1 MNDKELF
8 YLLLKYSNIVI
19 SRYEKLSSCD
29 NSNVS
34 KMGNNISDEVLL
46 NVTKKIN
53 IYSWDELV
61 HGITQDPNIFLELYL
76 YAPEHMESLFDLP
89 FDKRRKVVSVIEQ
102 NSKLKEVVNPYFL
115 RKLWQGGEIK
125 EVYLEDILLDRS
137 KWWWAEQE
145 YCDKKGFEG
154 LKNLPYTYDFSVELI
169 KENLVSWNK
178 QSFEYFNGMNRTS
191 DTNYHYYIR
200 ITAWDLLSKQESILL
215 TYGLCKF
222 LISLDVVIGGAYILE
237 DDRNLCGDNQN
248 HSINALKLF
257 RLHDVMDNS
266 EFIKITQDKEII
278 EYLFACANEPIDMK
292 YYYLKDHC
300 IVGHFIDK
308 LIIDFFK
315 DFSFEKFKAIATEM
329 HISKMPNYP
338 IVESHP
344 RL

>member
-1 MNDKELF
+1 M
-8 YLLLKYSNIVI
+8 
-19 SRYEKLSSCD
+19 
-29 NSNVS
+29 
-34 KMGNNISDEVLL
+34 
-46 NVTKKIN
+46 
-53 IYSWDELV
+53 
-61 HGITQDPNIFLELYL
+61 
-76 YAPEHMESLFDLP
+76 
-89 FDKRRKVVSVIEQ
+89 
-102 NSKLKEVVNPYFL
+102 
-115 RKLWQGGEIK
+115 
-125 EVYLEDILLDRS
+125 
-137 KWWWAEQE
+137 
-145 YCDKKGFEG
+145 
-154 LKNLPYTYDFSVELI
+154 
-169 KENLVSWNK
+169 
-178 QSFEYFNGMNRTS
+178 
-191 DTNYHYYIR
+191 
-200 ITAWDLLSKQESILL
+200 
-215 TYGLCKF
+215 
-222 LISLDVVIGGAYILE
+222 E

>member
-137 KWWWAEQE
+137 KWWRAEQE

-200 ITAWDLLSKQESILL
+200 ITAWI
-215 TYGLCKF
+215 CF
-222 LISLDVVIGGAYILE
+222 L
-237 DDRNLCGDNQN
+237 NKN
-248 HSINALKLF
+248 
-257 RLHDVMDNS
+257 
-266 EFIKITQDKEII
+266 
-278 EYLFACANEPIDMK
+278 P
-292 YYYLKDHC
+292 YY
-300 IVGHFIDK
+300 
-308 LIIDFFK
+308 
-315 DFSFEKFKAIATEM
+315 
-329 HISKMPNYP
+329 
-338 IVESHP
+338 
-344 RL
+344 